1 MHPRAGVP
9 DPSRRSIEAPGVCH
23 GLADEGFPASRDEV
37 RTGFVLSLAARS
49 MFTAL
54 PLETLGAPPSAAQTA
69 YWVER
74 IRLTRF
80 MLGLAP
86 SSGTERV
93 VH

>member
-1 MHPRAGVP
+1 MLPDVLLAIVP
-9 DPSRRSIEAPGVCH
+9 AYCH

-37 RTGFVLSLAARS
+37 RTGFLVSLIVRS

-54 PLETLGAPPSAAQTA
+54 PLETLGASPSAAQTA

-80 MLGLAP
+80 MLGLAVEF
-86 SSGTERV
+86 GD
-93 VH
+93 